1 MRANVDVQLDCD
13 VYSLDVINSAAYRL
27 IPEAS
32 CTIEKQPGVYFCR
45 LTLKNS
51 EGDAEAVRRQFMDFL
66 TDESLRERVDKQTR
80 QMRNLI
86 VSLAFGALAAQQ
98 DN

>member
-1 MRANVDVQLDCD
+1 MGANIDVQLDCD

-32 CTIEKQPGVYFCR
+32 CTIEKQPGCFICR
-45 LTLKNS
+45 LALKDSN
-51 EGDAEAVRRQFMDFL
+51 GDAEAVRRHFMDLL
-66 TDESLRERVDKQTR
+66 TDESLRERLDKQTH

>member
-1 MRANVDVQLDCD
+1 MSLQTDVRLDAS

-27 IPEAS
+27 IAEAS
-32 CTIEKQPGVYFCR
+32 CNIEMQAGFYFCSIS
-45 LTLKNS
+45 LKDPN
-51 EGDAEAVRRQFMDFL
+51 GDAEATKLRFLDLL
-66 TDESLRERVDKQTR
+66 TDERLRDRLDKETH

-98 DN
+98 EE